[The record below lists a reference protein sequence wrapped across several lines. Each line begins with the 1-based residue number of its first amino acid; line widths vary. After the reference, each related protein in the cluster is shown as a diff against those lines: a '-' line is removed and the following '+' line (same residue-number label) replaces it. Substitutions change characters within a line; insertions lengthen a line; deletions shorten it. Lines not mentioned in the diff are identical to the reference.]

1 MYIQHVQKGGNEVTT
16 HEAADI
22 LGIKVRTVR
31 DWLQKGIITG
41 EFSGKSWDIPAEE
54 VTRKEKERAYT
65 GR

>member
-1 MYIQHVQKGGNEVTT
+1 MTT

-31 DWLQKGIITG
+31 DWLHKGILTG
-41 EFSGKSWDIPAEE
+41 EIKGRSYDIAEE
-54 VTRKEKERAYT
+54 EVRRKEKERAYT